1 MPVPLDDAGAP
12 GVVAVVRP
20 MDWEEQAKWN
30 DAFPGEDAKNVAAGT
45 LVRQQLL
52 RLDGLFLQAPGAEPV
67 PYNHENATHRRALKT
82 EWISAIYGA
91 LIKRAIIDPG
101 AEKNSEPRSASVEAS
116 GSAASSAVDAASA
129 PATS

>member
-12 GVVAVVRP
+12 GVIVVVRP

-30 DAFPGEDAKNVAAGT
+30 DAFPGEEAKNVAAGT
-45 LVRQQLL
+45 LVRQQVL
-52 RLDGLFLQAPGAEPV
+52 RIEGLHLQAPGAEPV
-67 PYNHENATHRRALKT
+67 PYDHDNAAHRRALRT
-82 EWISAIYGA
+82 EWIAAVYAA
-91 LIKRAIIDPG
+91 LIKRSIIDPG
-101 AEKNSEPRSASVEAS
+101 AEKNFEPRPASVEAS